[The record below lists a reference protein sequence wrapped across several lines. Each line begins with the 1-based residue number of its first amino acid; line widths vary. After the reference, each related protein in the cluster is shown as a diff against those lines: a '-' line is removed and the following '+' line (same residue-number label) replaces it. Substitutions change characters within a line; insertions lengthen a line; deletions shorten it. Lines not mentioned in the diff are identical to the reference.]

1 MTENRYARHCPSVV
15 RELAEFQRLSEVEG
29 PILAE
34 AAEAKERLERNQWI
48 LTAEREGLLRW
59 ARMMGFLGAEGLET
73 EDLRREVLSRWCSR
87 SPYTYFHLE
96 DWLNDCLGEENYKS
110 ILERERCFLRVVLE
124 LCVKE
129 KRAFLQK
136 HLRKILP
143 ANLLLQV
150 DLHVNTHGT
159 LCRLR
164 HRELRERGLTYGE
177 IPLENLT
184 ESERKG

>member
-48 LTAEREGLLRW
+48 LTAEREGLLRL
-59 ARMMGFLGAEGLET
+59 ARMMGFLGAE
-73 EDLRREVLSRWCSR
+73 
-87 SPYTYFHLE
+87 
-96 DWLNDCLGEENYKS
+96 NYKS
-110 ILERERCFLRVVLE
+110 TLERERCFLRVVLE

-129 KRAFLQK
+129 KKAFLQK

-164 HRELRERGLTYGE
+164 HKELRERGLTYGE
-177 IPLENLT
+177 IPLEDLT